1 MAFYKVCSSFSWTM
15 GVTWINL
22 PLPTVPQAIRVL
34 QPARQF
40 YKDCKECTETYP
52 CKTISYLKAQWAMK
66 FRKRTA
72 ISWENVMLNVP
83 KLNSKPVYFW
93 CAAWVAYVQG
103 TLKRNCQ
110 NKNPMLTGK
119 KQKQKQPPDFSPVS
133 RNSLFYV
140 FKPKDVKNIIYFFI
154 YPNGFII
161 FFPTPLIIF
170 PAWIELETQ
179 LISLSAYMYLI
190 WLSCYSSISSVLV
203 AN

>member
-1 MAFYKVCSSFSWTM
+1 M

-40 YKDCKECTETYP
+40 YKACKECTETYP
-52 CKTISYLKAQWAMK
+52 CKTISYLKAQWTMK

-119 KQKQKQPPDFSPVS
+119 KKKPSDFSPVT
-133 RNSLFYV
+133 RNSLFHV
-140 FKPKDVKNIIYFFI
+140 FKPKDLKNIIYFFI
-154 YPNGFII
+154 NPNGLIGF

-170 PAWIELETQ
+170 PACIELEAQ
-179 LISLSAYMYLI
+179 LTSLPAYMYLI
-190 WLSCYSSISSVLV
+190 LLSCSSSVSSVLV

>member
-1 MAFYKVCSSFSWTM
+1 MHVFPGRNTLCSPISLFPAVLEKVCAWVSLGNWRENGKEIKMAFYKVCSSFSWTM

-119 KQKQKQPPDFSPVS
+119 KKTTTTP
-133 RNSLFYV
+133 RLF
-140 FKPKDVKNIIYFFI
+140 
-154 YPNGFII
+154 
-161 FFPTPLIIF
+161 
-170 PAWIELETQ
+170 
-179 LISLSAYMYLI
+179 
-190 WLSCYSSISSVLV
+190 SCYQEQFILCV
-203 AN
+203 